1 MADHHQFTFINGRF
15 SSEEAVPILTGI
27 VDAKLQHHARKMAQP
42 DTLEEDVKASETR
55 MKRIEADLR
64 QGLHFLRAAAQ
75 RGSRVDIEGT
85 LSIKEIPDQ
94 DR

>member
-1 MADHHQFTFINGRF
+1 MADHHEFTFIDSRF
-15 SSEEAVPILTGI
+15 SPEEAVPILTGI

-42 DTLEEDVKASETR
+42 GTQEEDVKASETR

-64 QGLHFLRAAAQ
+64 QVLHFLRAAAQ
-75 RGSRVDIEGT
+75 RGSQIDIEGT
-85 LSIKEIPDQ
+85 LSINEIPAK